1 MYREGRM
8 GTGMFVW
15 LVVLFL
21 TVAVWLF
28 RSAFKLQPFS
38 FLMGIVALFAVAELF
53 VMPYIGS
60 FVSNSDPK
68 SISATRENPELQ
80 PLLFYHSKDEVLRI
94 ELVYEAH
101 KKIGDMDLSNKE
113 EIIKALPFVLIS
125 QKPAELLIPDS
136 IRKDLNLRFI
146 DCYDNNR
153 WAKGHKRYDSVFISN
168 VTIVEP
174 IKEQ

>member
-1 MYREGRM
+1 MLLILFFLSLLPEKKTRYLLPILLPAALTMGHLFVYWIRQAKQKMPQLKDRVLYRINAYLIVVAALALPIALYLFMYREGRM

-53 VMPYIGS
+53 VMPYI
-60 FVSNSDPK
+60 
-68 SISATRENPELQ
+68 
-80 PLLFYHSKDEVLRI
+80 
-94 ELVYEAH
+94 
-101 KKIGDMDLSNKE
+101 
-113 EIIKALPFVLIS
+113 
-125 QKPAELLIPDS
+125 
-136 IRKDLNLRFI
+136 RKDLNLRFI

>member
-1 MYREGRM
+1 MEIKGKTI
-8 GTGMFVW
+8 GTG
-15 LVVLFL
+15 
-21 TVAVWLF
+21 
-28 RSAFKLQPFS
+28 K
-38 FLMGIVALFAVAELF
+38 
-53 VMPYIGS
+53 
-60 FVSNSDPK
+60 
-68 SISATRENPELQ
+68 
-80 PLLFYHSKDEVLRI
+80 PLLCVPVME
-94 ELVYEAH
+94 
-101 KKIGDMDLSNKE
+101 SNKE